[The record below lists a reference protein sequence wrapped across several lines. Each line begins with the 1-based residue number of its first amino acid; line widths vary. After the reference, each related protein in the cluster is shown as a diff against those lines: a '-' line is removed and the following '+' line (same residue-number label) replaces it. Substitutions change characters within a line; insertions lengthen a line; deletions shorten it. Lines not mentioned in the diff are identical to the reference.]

1 MVKSTDPVLRGSA
14 IERIKTDKK
23 TLKRLSL
30 TELKNLTEHPNP
42 IVRKA
47 AENALQEQT
56 KQRNLTE
63 LKNLTEHPDA
73 YIREIAAKE
82 LSQIY
87 AKQKNLTGLTQ
98 LAENPDWVVR
108 KAAAKALE
116 QIGEKGLPTLRE
128 LIKDPSAFVCE
139 TAANSIAQI
148 YRKQRNLTELKN
160 LTEHPNPIVRK
171 AAENALE
178 QIKTRMAMLGTRR
191 PFAATAHLLEI
202 LERTET
208 LKAVSSQ
215 LKREF
220 GEEFTG
226 IVVFG
231 SLAKGY
237 ARPESDIDYGVIAS
251 TPKPVKRFR
260 ELAREKGLP
269 LCDEHYV
276 NSGEKSSKTTA
287 MLFNGLFF
295 GDRKALKKS
304 QRAAF
309 IRIESPQ
316 EWNRVRRQIF
326 KNETHLETAFKRLG
340 ITSKREQQ
348 RLKAAAA
355 LRVPPPYNEMKKLLG
370 IK

>member
-1 MVKSTDPVLRGSA
+1 MKPRKTRPNQLHQQRQEARREIQATGIKPPGSTFPRQMTPSDHALRRLQKRRINPQALLSMVKSTDPVLRGSA

-23 TLKRLSL
+23 TLKRLS
-30 TELKNLTEHPNP
+30 
-42 IVRKA
+42 
-47 AENALQEQT
+47 
-56 KQRNLTE
+56 
-63 LKNLTEHPDA
+63 
-73 YIREIAAKE
+73 
-82 LSQIY
+82 
-87 AKQKNLTGLTQ
+87 
-98 LAENPDWVVR
+98 
-108 KAAAKALE
+108 
-116 QIGEKGLPTLRE
+116 
-128 LIKDPSAFVCE
+128 
-139 TAANSIAQI
+139 
-148 YRKQRNLTELKN
+148 LTELKN